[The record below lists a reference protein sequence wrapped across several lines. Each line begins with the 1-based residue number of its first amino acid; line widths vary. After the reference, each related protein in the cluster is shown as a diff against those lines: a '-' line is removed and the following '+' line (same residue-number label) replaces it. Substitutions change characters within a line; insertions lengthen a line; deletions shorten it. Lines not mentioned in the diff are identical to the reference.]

1 MDINISGDLE
11 ILNNELGQL
20 VEKLNGI
27 NSEREALM
35 GRIQQLNGAAMY
47 LRGKSETENNELSE
61 NTDETFERSVEY
73 TEESTNE

>member
-1 MDINISGDLE
+1 MDINICGDLE
-11 ILNNELGQL
+11 ILNNQIGQL

-73 TEESTNE
+73 PEESTNE

>member
-1 MDINISGDLE
+1 MDINISQDLE
-11 ILNNELGQL
+11 ILNNQIGQL

-35 GRIQQLNGAAMY
+35 GRIQQLTGAAMY
-47 LRGKSETENNELSE
+47 LRGKSETETIETFE

-73 TEESTNE
+73 PEESTD

>member
-11 ILNNELGQL
+11 ILNNQIGQL

-35 GRIQQLNGAAMY
+35 GRIQQLTGAAMY
-47 LRGKSETENNELSE
+47 LRGKSETETIETFE

-73 TEESTNE
+73 PEESTD

>member
-1 MDINISGDLE
+1 MDINISQDLE
-11 ILNNELGQL
+11 ILNNQIGQL

-35 GRIQQLNGAAMY
+35 GRIQQLTGAAMY
-47 LRGKSETENNELSE
+47 LRGKSETETIETFE

-73 TEESTNE
+73 PEESTE

>member
-1 MDINISGDLE
+1 MDIDISGDLE
-11 ILNNELGQL
+11 ILNDQIGQL
-20 VEKLNGI
+20 VEKLNQL

-47 LRGKSETENNELSE
+47 LRGKSETENNEISE

-73 TEESTNE
+73 PEESTSE

>member
-11 ILNNELGQL
+11 ILNNQIGQL
-20 VEKLNGI
+20 VEKLNEL

-73 TEESTNE
+73 PEESTNE

>member
-11 ILNNELGQL
+11 ILNNQIGQL

-35 GRIQQLNGAAMY
+35 GRIQQLTGAAMY
-47 LRGKSETENNELSE
+47 LRGKSETETIETFE

-73 TEESTNE
+73 PEESTE

>member
-1 MDINISGDLE
+1 MDINISQDLE
-11 ILNNELGQL
+11 ILNNQIGQL

-35 GRIQQLNGAAMY
+35 GRIQQLTGAAMY
-47 LRGKSETENNELSE
+47 LRGKSETETIETFE

-73 TEESTNE
+73 PEEFTE

>member
-1 MDINISGDLE
+1 MYINISGDLE

-20 VEKLNGI
+20 VEKLNGL

-73 TEESTNE
+73 PEESTNE

>member
-11 ILNNELGQL
+11 ILNNQIGQL
-20 VEKLNGI
+20 VEQLNGI

-47 LRGKSETENNELSE
+47 LRGKSETVENSE
-61 NTDETFERSVEY
+61 VSNETFERSVEY
-73 TEESTNE
+73 PEESIE